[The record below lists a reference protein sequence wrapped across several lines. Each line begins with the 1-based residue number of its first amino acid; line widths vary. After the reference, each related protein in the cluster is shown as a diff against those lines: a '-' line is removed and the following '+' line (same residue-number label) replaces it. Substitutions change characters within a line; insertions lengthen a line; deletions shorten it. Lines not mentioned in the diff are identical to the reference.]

1 MTYLTKNL
9 AYFSNLDGMQAIC
22 AEKTCAEKS
31 SSETPL
37 QPHCVRQIPLFVA
50 ARHFP
55 PKRGKSALKGAPLR
69 SYRKVSRR
77 AAASAGSRRGSC
89 RLPLRPLPVK
99 MQCRSVRRR
108 SGIALLKIIFPLIM
122 AKAHAAAI

>member
-1 MTYLTKNL
+1 MTYLPKNL

-22 AEKTCAEKS
+22 AEKMYAKKS

-55 PKRGKSALKGAPLR
+55 LKRGKSALKGAPLR

-89 RLPLRPLPVK
+89 RLPLRLLPVK
-99 MQCRSVRRR
+99 MQCQSVRRR
-108 SGIALLKIIFPLIM
+108 SGIALLKITFPLIM